1 MYRIPK
7 THRCNFKSCIYNSKP
22 LHDYHVIIILLM
34 GGCIMNDINK
44 KGLSTT
50 LLCCLIWGLLP
61 LYWALLNQVSSFSV
75 LSHRIIWSGF
85 WMFFLVIATGRQ
97 QLRMDIQLLRTHLTQ
112 LGLLLLAAI
121 LISINWF
128 TYIWAVTN
136 QHVLDTSLGYYINP
150 LLNVLLG
157 ILIYKERLLWP
168 QKLSIAIAILGV
180 AIMTV
185 QMGTLPIVSIILAVS
200 FSLYGAVKKR
210 LTIHPFSSIAFEAWL
225 VTPVALWYLAAMDTT
240 SWAFIENLTP
250 TGLLL
255 IGAGL
260 TTSIP
265 LILFS
270 YGARLLP
277 LNILGFLQ
285 YLSPTMGF
293 FLAIFYFGESFGTA
307 QLIAFGCIWVAL
319 VLFTLSNQITTRSK
333 LK

>member
-1 MYRIPK
+1 
-7 THRCNFKSCIYNSKP
+7 
-22 LHDYHVIIILLM
+22 
-34 GGCIMNDINK
+34 MNEINK

-97 QLRMDIQLLRTHLTQ
+97 QLRMDIQILRTHLTQ

-168 QKLSIAIAILGV
+168 QKLSIAIAFLGV

-185 QMGTLPIVSIILAVS
+185 QLGTLPIVSIVLAVS

-225 VTPVALWYLAAMDTT
+225 ITPIALWYLAAIDTT
-240 SWAFIENLTP
+240 SWTFIENLSP

-319 VLFTLSNQITTRSK
+319 VLFTLSNQMTTRIK
-333 LK
+333 IKK

>member
-1 MYRIPK
+1 
-7 THRCNFKSCIYNSKP
+7 
-22 LHDYHVIIILLM
+22 
-34 GGCIMNDINK
+34 MNDINK

-75 LSHRIIWSGF
+75 LSHRIIWSGV
-85 WMFFLVIATGRQ
+85 WMFFLIIITGRQ
-97 QLRMDIQLLRTHLTQ
+97 QLRIDIHYLRTNLTQ
-112 LGLLLLAAI
+112 LGLLLLAAM

-157 ILIYKERLLWP
+157 IIIYKETLLWS
-168 QKLSIAIAILGV
+168 QKLSIAIAVLGV
-180 AIMTV
+180 SIMTYEL
-185 QMGTLPIVSIILAVS
+185 GTLPIISIVLAVT
-200 FSLYGAVKKR
+200 FSLYGAIKKR

-225 VTPVALWYLAAMDTT
+225 ITPIALWYVLTVDTT
-240 SWAFIENLTP
+240 SWSFIENMTP

-255 IGAGL
+255 VASGL
-260 TTSIP
+260 TTSVP

-277 LNILGFLQ
+277 LNVLGFLQ

-307 QLIAFGCIWVAL
+307 QLTAFGCIWVAL
-319 VLFTLSNQITTRSK
+319 VLFSLSNRITTIRK
-333 LK
+333 I

>member
-1 MYRIPK
+1 
-7 THRCNFKSCIYNSKP
+7 
-22 LHDYHVIIILLM
+22 M
-34 GGCIMNDINK
+34 GGRIMNEINK

-97 QLRMDIQLLRTHLTQ
+97 QLRMDIQILRTHLTQ

-157 ILIYKERLLWP
+157 ILIYKESLLWP

-185 QMGTLPIVSIILAVS
+185 QLGTLPIVSIVLAVS

-225 VTPVALWYLAAMDTT
+225 ITPIALWYLAAIDTT
-240 SWAFIENLTP
+240 SWTFIENLTP

-319 VLFTLSNQITTRSK
+319 VLFTLSNQMTTRIK
-333 LK
+333 IKK

>member
-1 MYRIPK
+1 
-7 THRCNFKSCIYNSKP
+7 
-22 LHDYHVIIILLM
+22 
-34 GGCIMNDINK
+34 MNDINK
-44 KGLSTT
+44 KGLSAT

-75 LSHRIIWSGF
+75 LSHRIIWSGV
-85 WMFFLVIATGRQ
+85 WMFFLVIITGRQ
-97 QLRMDIQLLRTHLTQ
+97 QLRIDIHYLRINLTQ
-112 LGLLLLAAI
+112 LGLLLLAAM

-157 ILIYKERLLWP
+157 IIIYKETLLWS
-168 QKLSIAIAILGV
+168 QKLSIAIAVLGV
-180 AIMTV
+180 SIMTYEL
-185 QMGTLPIVSIILAVS
+185 GSLPIISIVLAVT
-200 FSLYGAVKKR
+200 FSLYGAIKKR
-210 LTIHPFSSIAFEAWL
+210 LTIHPFSSIAMEAWL
-225 VTPVALWYLAAMDTT
+225 ITPIALWYVLTVDTT
-240 SWAFIENLTP
+240 SWSFIESMTP

-255 IGAGL
+255 VCSGL
-260 TTSIP
+260 TTSVP

-277 LNILGFLQ
+277 LNVLGFLQ

-307 QLIAFGCIWVAL
+307 QMIAFGCIWIAL
-319 VLFTLSNQITTRSK
+319 VLFSLSNQITTRIS
-333 LK
+333 LKK

>member
-1 MYRIPK
+1 
-7 THRCNFKSCIYNSKP
+7 
-22 LHDYHVIIILLM
+22 
-34 GGCIMNDINK
+34 MNEINK

-157 ILIYKERLLWP
+157 ILIYKESLLWP

-185 QMGTLPIVSIILAVS
+185 QLGTLPIVSIVLAVS

-225 VTPVALWYLAAMDTT
+225 VTPVALWYLTAIDTT
-240 SWAFIENLTP
+240 SWTFIENLTP

-319 VLFTLSNQITTRSK
+319 VSFTLSNQMTTRIK
-333 LK
+333 IKK

>member
-1 MYRIPK
+1 MHAITK
-7 THRCNFKSCIYNSKP
+7 THRYDFEYSIYKSTP
-22 LHDYHVIIILLM
+22 LHNHHVIIILRV
-34 GGCIMNDINK
+34 GGRIMNEINK

-61 LYWALLNQVSSFSV
+61 LYWALLDQVSSFSV

-97 QLRMDIQLLRTHLTQ
+97 QLRMDIHHLRTHLTQ
-112 LGLLLLAAI
+112 LGLLLLAAV
-121 LISINWF
+121 LISVNWF

-157 ILIYKERLLWP
+157 ILIYKETLLWP
-168 QKLSIAIAILGV
+168 QKLSIAIAVLGV
-180 AIMTV
+180 SIMTF

-225 VTPVALWYLAAMDTT
+225 VTPVALWYLAAVDTT

-319 VLFTLSNQITTRSK
+319 VLFSLSNRIPSARKSN
-333 LK
+333 

>member
-1 MYRIPK
+1 
-7 THRCNFKSCIYNSKP
+7 
-22 LHDYHVIIILLM
+22 
-34 GGCIMNDINK
+34 MNEINK

-85 WMFFLVIATGRQ
+85 WMLILVIATGRQ

-168 QKLSIAIAILGV
+168 QKLSIAIAFLGV

-185 QMGTLPIVSIILAVS
+185 QLGTLPIVSIILAVS

-225 VTPVALWYLAAMDTT
+225 VTPIALWYLATIDTT
-240 SWAFIENLTP
+240 SWTFIENLTP

-319 VLFTLSNQITTRSK
+319 VLFTLSNQMTTRIK
-333 LK
+333 IKK

>member
-1 MYRIPK
+1 
-7 THRCNFKSCIYNSKP
+7 
-22 LHDYHVIIILLM
+22 
-34 GGCIMNDINK
+34 MNEINK

-157 ILIYKERLLWP
+157 ILIYKESLLWP

-185 QMGTLPIVSIILAVS
+185 QLGTLPIVSIVLAVS

-225 VTPVALWYLAAMDTT
+225 VTPVALWYLTAMDTT
-240 SWAFIENLTP
+240 SWTFIENLMP

-319 VLFTLSNQITTRSK
+319 VLFTLSNQMTTRIK
-333 LK
+333 IKK

>member
-1 MYRIPK
+1 M
-7 THRCNFKSCIYNSKP
+7 
-22 LHDYHVIIILLM
+22 LVLII
-34 GGCIMNDINK
+34 
-44 KGLSTT
+44 
-50 LLCCLIWGLLP
+50 
-61 LYWALLNQVSSFSV
+61 V
-75 LSHRIIWSGF
+75 
-85 WMFFLVIATGRQ
+85 TGRQ
-97 QLRMDIQLLRTHLTQ
+97 QLRIDIQHLRAHLSQ
-112 LGLLLLAAI
+112 FGLLLLAAV

-157 ILIYKERLLWP
+157 ILIYKESLLWP

-185 QMGTLPIVSIILAVS
+185 QLGTLPIVSIVLAVS

-225 VTPVALWYLAAMDTT
+225 VTPVALWYLTAIDTT
-240 SWAFIENLTP
+240 SWTFIENLTP

-319 VLFTLSNQITTRSK
+319 VLFTLSNQMTTHIK
-333 LK
+333 IKK

>member
-1 MYRIPK
+1 
-7 THRCNFKSCIYNSKP
+7 
-22 LHDYHVIIILLM
+22 
-34 GGCIMNDINK
+34 MNEINK

-85 WMFFLVIATGRQ
+85 WMLVLIIVTSRQ
-97 QLRMDIQLLRTHLTQ
+97 QLRIDIQHLRAQ
-112 LGLLLLAAI
+112 LSQFGLLLLAAV

-157 ILIYKERLLWP
+157 ILIYKESLLWP

-185 QMGTLPIVSIILAVS
+185 QLGTLPIVSIVLAVS

-225 VTPVALWYLAAMDTT
+225 ITPIALWYLTAIDTT
-240 SWAFIENLTP
+240 SWTFIENLTP

-319 VLFTLSNQITTRSK
+319 VLFTLSNQMTTRIK
-333 LK
+333 IKK

>member
-1 MYRIPK
+1 
-7 THRCNFKSCIYNSKP
+7 
-22 LHDYHVIIILLM
+22 
-34 GGCIMNDINK
+34 MNEINK

-85 WMFFLVIATGRQ
+85 WMLVLIIVTGRQ
-97 QLRMDIQLLRTHLTQ
+97 QLRIDIQHLRAHLSQ
-112 LGLLLLAAI
+112 FGLLLLAAV

-157 ILIYKERLLWP
+157 ILIYKESLLWP

-185 QMGTLPIVSIILAVS
+185 QLGTLPIVSIVLAVS

-225 VTPVALWYLAAMDTT
+225 VTPVALWYLTAIYRKPNADR
-240 SWAFIENLTP
+240 SPPHRCRPYHIDSAHPLFIRCPPIATKYTRLFTIP
-250 TGLLL
+250 VPYHGLLL
-255 IGAGL
+255 GH
-260 TTSIP
+260 
-265 LILFS
+265 
-270 YGARLLP
+270 LL
-277 LNILGFLQ
+277 L
-285 YLSPTMGF
+285 
-293 FLAIFYFGESFGTA
+293 
-307 QLIAFGCIWVAL
+307 W
-319 VLFTLSNQITTRSK
+319 
-333 LK
+333 

>member
-1 MYRIPK
+1 
-7 THRCNFKSCIYNSKP
+7 
-22 LHDYHVIIILLM
+22 
-34 GGCIMNDINK
+34 
-44 KGLSTT
+44 
-50 LLCCLIWGLLP
+50 
-61 LYWALLNQVSSFSV
+61 
-75 LSHRIIWSGF
+75 
-85 WMFFLVIATGRQ
+85 MFFLVIATGRE
-97 QLRMDIQLLRTHLTQ
+97 QLRIDIQHLHTHLTQ
-112 LGLLLLAAI
+112 LGLLLLAAV
-121 LISINWF
+121 LISVNWF

-157 ILIYKERLLWP
+157 ILIYKETLLWP
-168 QKLSIAIAILGV
+168 QKLSIAIAVLGV
-180 AIMTV
+180 SIMTF

-225 VTPVALWYLAAMDTT
+225 VTPVALWYLAAVDTT
-240 SWAFIENLTP
+240 SWAFIDNLTP

-319 VLFTLSNQITTRSK
+319 VLFSLSNRIPSARKRS
-333 LK
+333 

>member
-1 MYRIPK
+1 
-7 THRCNFKSCIYNSKP
+7 
-22 LHDYHVIIILLM
+22 
-34 GGCIMNDINK
+34 MNEINK

-185 QMGTLPIVSIILAVS
+185 QLGTLPIVSIILAVS

-225 VTPVALWYLAAMDTT
+225 VTPIALWYLAAIDTT
-240 SWAFIENLTP
+240 SWTFIENLTQ

-319 VLFTLSNQITTRSK
+319 VLFTLSNQMTTRIK
-333 LK
+333 IKK

>member
-1 MYRIPK
+1 
-7 THRCNFKSCIYNSKP
+7 
-22 LHDYHVIIILLM
+22 
-34 GGCIMNDINK
+34 MNEINK

-85 WMFFLVIATGRQ
+85 WMFFLVIATGRE
-97 QLRMDIQLLRTHLTQ
+97 QLRIDIQHLRTHLTQ
-112 LGLLLLAAI
+112 LGLLLLAAV
-121 LISINWF
+121 LISVNWF

-157 ILIYKERLLWP
+157 ILIYKETLLWP
-168 QKLSIAIAILGV
+168 QKLSIAIVVLGV
-180 AIMTV
+180 SIMTF

-225 VTPVALWYLAAMDTT
+225 VTPVALWYLAAVDTT
-240 SWAFIENLTP
+240 SWAFIDNLTP

-319 VLFTLSNQITTRSK
+319 VLFSLSNRIPSARKRS
-333 LK
+333 

>member
-1 MYRIPK
+1 
-7 THRCNFKSCIYNSKP
+7 
-22 LHDYHVIIILLM
+22 
-34 GGCIMNDINK
+34 MNEINK

-97 QLRMDIQLLRTHLTQ
+97 QLRMDIQILRTHLTQ

-157 ILIYKERLLWP
+157 ILIYKESLLWP

-185 QMGTLPIVSIILAVS
+185 QLGTLPIVSIVLAVS

-225 VTPVALWYLAAMDTT
+225 ITPIALWYLVAIDTT
-240 SWAFIENLTP
+240 SWTFIENLTP
-250 TGLLL
+250 IGLLL

-319 VLFTLSNQITTRSK
+319 VLFTLSNQMTTRIK
-333 LK
+333 IKK

>member
-1 MYRIPK
+1 
-7 THRCNFKSCIYNSKP
+7 
-22 LHDYHVIIILLM
+22 
-34 GGCIMNDINK
+34 MNDINK

-75 LSHRIIWSGF
+75 LSHRIIWSGV
-85 WMFFLVIATGRQ
+85 WMFFLVIITGRQ
-97 QLRMDIQLLRTHLTQ
+97 QLRIDIHYLRTNLTQ
-112 LGLLLLAAI
+112 LGLLLLAAM

-157 ILIYKERLLWP
+157 IVIYKETLLWS
-168 QKLSIAIAILGV
+168 QKLSMAIAVLGV
-180 AIMTV
+180 SIMTYEL
-185 QMGTLPIVSIILAVS
+185 GTLPIISIVLAVT
-200 FSLYGAVKKR
+200 FSLYGAIKKR
-210 LTIHPFSSIAFEAWL
+210 LTIHPFSSIAMEAWL
-225 VTPVALWYLAAMDTT
+225 ITPIALWYVLTVDTT
-240 SWAFIENLTP
+240 SWSFIENMTP

-255 IGAGL
+255 VASGL
-260 TTSIP
+260 TTSVP

-277 LNILGFLQ
+277 LNVLGFLQ

-319 VLFTLSNQITTRSK
+319 VLFSLSNRITTIRK
-333 LK
+333 I

>member
-1 MYRIPK
+1 
-7 THRCNFKSCIYNSKP
+7 
-22 LHDYHVIIILLM
+22 M
-34 GGCIMNDINK
+34 GGRIMNEINK

-61 LYWALLNQVSSFSV
+61 LYWALLNQISSFSV

-112 LGLLLLAAI
+112 LDLLLLAAI

-168 QKLSIAIAILGV
+168 QKLSIAIAFLGV
-180 AIMTV
+180 TIMTV
-185 QMGTLPIVSIILAVS
+185 QLGTLPIVSIILAVS

-225 VTPVALWYLAAMDTT
+225 VTPIALWYLTAVDTT
-240 SWAFIENLTP
+240 SWSFIENLTP

-319 VLFTLSNQITTRSK
+319 VLFTLSNQMTTRIK
-333 LK
+333 IKK

>member
-1 MYRIPK
+1 
-7 THRCNFKSCIYNSKP
+7 
-22 LHDYHVIIILLM
+22 
-34 GGCIMNDINK
+34 MNEINK

-97 QLRMDIQLLRTHLTQ
+97 QLRMDIQHLRAHLSQ
-112 LGLLLLAAI
+112 FGLLLLAAV

-157 ILIYKERLLWP
+157 ILIYKESLLWP
-168 QKLSIAIAILGV
+168 QKLSIAIVILGV

-185 QMGTLPIVSIILAVS
+185 QLGTLPIVSIVLAVS

-225 VTPVALWYLAAMDTT
+225 VTPVALWYLTAMDTT
-240 SWAFIENLTP
+240 SWTFIENLTP

-319 VLFTLSNQITTRSK
+319 VSFTLSNQMTTRIK
-333 LK
+333 IKK

>member
-1 MYRIPK
+1 MDVI
-7 THRCNFKSCIYNSKP
+7 FENSLSYLK
-22 LHDYHVIIILLM
+22 LLRYHHDIICLLV
-34 GGCIMNDINK
+34 GGRIMNDINK

-61 LYWALLNQVSSFSV
+61 LYWALLNQISSFSV

-85 WMFFLVIATGRQ
+85 WMLILIIATGRQ
-97 QLRMDIQLLRTHLTQ
+97 QLRIDIQYLRAHLTQ
-112 LGLLLLAAI
+112 FGLLLLAAI

-225 VTPVALWYLAAMDTT
+225 VTPVALWYLATMDTT
-240 SWAFIENLTP
+240 SWTFIENLTP

-319 VLFTLSNQITTRSK
+319 VLFTLSNQMTTCIK
-333 LK
+333 IKK

>member
-1 MYRIPK
+1 
-7 THRCNFKSCIYNSKP
+7 
-22 LHDYHVIIILLM
+22 
-34 GGCIMNDINK
+34 MNDINK

-75 LSHRIIWSGF
+75 LSHRIIWSGV
-85 WMFFLVIATGRQ
+85 WMFFLIIITGRQ
-97 QLRMDIQLLRTHLTQ
+97 QLRIDIHYLRTNLTQ
-112 LGLLLLAAI
+112 LGLLLLAAM

-157 ILIYKERLLWP
+157 IIIYKETLLWS
-168 QKLSIAIAILGV
+168 QKLSIAIAVLGV
-180 AIMTV
+180 SIMTYEL
-185 QMGTLPIVSIILAVS
+185 GSLPIISIVLAVT
-200 FSLYGAVKKR
+200 FSLYGAIKKR
-210 LTIHPFSSIAFEAWL
+210 LTIHPFSSIAMEAWL
-225 VTPVALWYLAAMDTT
+225 ITPIALWYVLTVDTT
-240 SWAFIENLTP
+240 SWSFIENMTP

-255 IGAGL
+255 VASGL
-260 TTSIP
+260 TTSVP

-277 LNILGFLQ
+277 LNVLGFLQ

-319 VLFTLSNQITTRSK
+319 VLFSLSNRITTIRK
-333 LK
+333 I

>member
-1 MYRIPK
+1 
-7 THRCNFKSCIYNSKP
+7 
-22 LHDYHVIIILLM
+22 
-34 GGCIMNDINK
+34 
-44 KGLSTT
+44 
-50 LLCCLIWGLLP
+50 
-61 LYWALLNQVSSFSV
+61 
-75 LSHRIIWSGF
+75 
-85 WMFFLVIATGRQ
+85 MFFLVIATGRQ
-97 QLRMDIQLLRTHLTQ
+97 QLRMDIHHLRTHLTQ
-112 LGLLLLAAI
+112 LGLLLLAAV
-121 LISINWF
+121 LISVNWF

-157 ILIYKERLLWP
+157 ILIYKETLLWP
-168 QKLSIAIAILGV
+168 QKLSIAIAVLGV
-180 AIMTV
+180 SIMTF

-225 VTPVALWYLAAMDTT
+225 VTPVALWYLAAVDTT

-319 VLFTLSNQITTRSK
+319 VLFTLSNQMTTRIK
-333 LK
+333 IKK

>member
-1 MYRIPK
+1 
-7 THRCNFKSCIYNSKP
+7 
-22 LHDYHVIIILLM
+22 
-34 GGCIMNDINK
+34 MNDINK
-44 KGLSTT
+44 KGLSAT

-75 LSHRIIWSGF
+75 LSHRIIWSGV
-85 WMFFLVIATGRQ
+85 WMFFLVIITGRQ
-97 QLRMDIQLLRTHLTQ
+97 QLRIDIHYLRTNLTQ
-112 LGLLLLAAI
+112 LGLLLLAAM

-157 ILIYKERLLWP
+157 IVIYKETLLWS
-168 QKLSIAIAILGV
+168 QKLSIAIAVLGV
-180 AIMTV
+180 SIMTYEL
-185 QMGTLPIVSIILAVS
+185 GSLPIISIVLAVT
-200 FSLYGAVKKR
+200 FSLYGAIKKR
-210 LTIHPFSSIAFEAWL
+210 LTIHPFSSIAMEAWL
-225 VTPVALWYLAAMDTT
+225 ITPIALWYVLTVDTT
-240 SWAFIENLTP
+240 SWSFIETMTP

-255 IGAGL
+255 VCSGL
-260 TTSIP
+260 TTSVP

-277 LNILGFLQ
+277 LNVLGFLQ

-319 VLFTLSNQITTRSK
+319 VLFSLSNRITTIRK
-333 LK
+333 I

>member
-1 MYRIPK
+1 
-7 THRCNFKSCIYNSKP
+7 
-22 LHDYHVIIILLM
+22 
-34 GGCIMNDINK
+34 MNEINK

-97 QLRMDIQLLRTHLTQ
+97 QLRMDIQILRTHLTQ

-157 ILIYKERLLWP
+157 ILIYKESLLWP

-180 AIMTV
+180 SIMTV
-185 QMGTLPIVSIILAVS
+185 QLGTLPIVSIVLAVS
-200 FSLYGAVKKR
+200 FSLYGAIKKR
-210 LTIHPFSSIAFEAWL
+210 LTSIHFRASPSRHGSSH
-225 VTPVALWYLAAMDTT
+225 
-240 SWAFIENLTP
+240 
-250 TGLLL
+250 
-255 IGAGL
+255 
-260 TTSIP
+260 
-265 LILFS
+265 
-270 YGARLLP
+270 R
-277 LNILGFLQ
+277 
-285 YLSPTMGF
+285 
-293 FLAIFYFGESFGTA
+293 
-307 QLIAFGCIWVAL
+307 
-319 VLFTLSNQITTRSK
+319 
-333 LK
+333 